1 MKGCLG
7 KVTDLNSDSAGQVC
21 IGNSSPGGFL
31 LRSDKV
37 CGCHRE
43 IQLLV
48 GKENLCSGIT

>member
-1 MKGCLG
+1 MKRCLER
-7 KVTDLNSDSAGQVC
+7 VTDLNSDSAGGVC

-37 CGCHRE
+37 RDCQRE

-48 GKENLCSGIT
+48 GKENLCSGMT